1 MKKILFSMMLAT
13 AALTVQAQDYGKV
26 QLFIAQKKWDDAI
39 KEVDRLATDKK
50 GSTNL
55 ETIAWKA
62 TVYSEIANDP
72 TLLSKYPDALS
83 KSYAAIAELRQK
95 DPSNKIIKEGAL
107 RAVSIVY
114 ANNFNDG
121 RKLFEEKKWDEALT
135 KFTIAEDLGDFISKN
150 GFSPN
155 KQNIDTFAVLFA
167 GYAAQNAQKPDIA
180 CKYYEKFADEKI
192 AGKEF
197 EDLYRYMIEHYSKA
211 TDKAKFEK
219 YLAVAKEL
227 YPKQKAMWEEYEMDA
242 KIKGASPTE
251 VAAIYKAE
259 AAKGTLTPEQHA
271 FYGGTLAEFDKEALS
286 KLDSLG
292 RIDIKRTSSDAFK
305 KAFEGSNNGLYA
317 YNAAILMYQIFGEM
331 DERFYA
337 LRGADKNL
345 VAKRAELE
353 KTMQVV
359 ANETIEWFEKAYT
372 ILKDKSDRTRTE
384 TSCLSKSID
393 DLTNLFDWKR
403 NRARGKD
410 LKAYDAAE
418 AKFKF
423 YDGEHGKYK

>member
-1 MKKILFSMMLAT
+1 M
-13 AALTVQAQDYGKV
+13 
-26 QLFIAQKKWDDAI
+26 
-39 KEVDRLATDKK
+39 
-50 GSTNL
+50 
-55 ETIAWKA
+55 
-62 TVYSEIANDP
+62 
-72 TLLSKYPDALS
+72 
-83 KSYAAIAELRQK
+83 
-95 DPSNKIIKEGAL
+95 
-107 RAVSIVY
+107 
-114 ANNFNDG
+114 
-121 RKLFEEKKWDEALT
+121 
-135 KFTIAEDLGDFISKN
+135 
-150 GFSPN
+150 
-155 KQNIDTFAVLFA
+155 ID
-167 GYAAQNAQKPDIA
+167 
-180 CKYYEKFADEKI
+180 
-192 AGKEF
+192 
-197 EDLYRYMIEHYSKA
+197 HYSKA
-211 TDKAKFEK
+211 TDKTKFEK

-227 YPKQKAMWEEYEMDA
+227 YPKQKAMWDEYEMDA

-251 VAAIYKAE
+251 IVATYKAE

-286 KLDSLG
+286 KLDSLT
-292 RIDIKRTSSDAFK
+292 RIELKRTSSDAFK
-305 KAFEGSNNGLYA
+305 KAFEGTNNGLYA
-317 YNAAILMYQIFGEM
+317 YNAAILIYQIFGEM

-353 KTMQVV
+353 KTMQGV